1 MMIDELLARS
11 RELELEVLSFLD
23 LGTYNKSEKSEAS
36 RIACSISIEHSI
48 SLKRLIELKL
58 FTSAIALI
66 RLQYEAV
73 VRSQWIYHVASES
86 DISKVW
92 NELTPETA
100 DAGNKLPT
108 LSEMIKNLDNSSL
121 SSSTLDM
128 LKECKEYSWKPTSS
142 FIHCGIHA
150 VNRHD
155 KGYPS
160 KLIEQN
166 IRQSNSLLFIA
177 AMMLAQL
184 AQNQQTANKIRT
196 LQFYF
201 SDDLTNLKKTEQEE

>member
-1 MMIDELLARS
+1 MLIDELLARS
-11 RELELEVLSFLD
+11 TELEIKVSSLLD
-23 LGTYNKSEKSEAS
+23 LGTYDKSRKSEAS

-48 SLKRLIELKL
+48 SIKRLIDLKL

-73 VRSQWIYHVASES
+73 VRSQWIYHVASDSEVA
-86 DISKVW
+86 KVW
-92 NELTPETA
+92 NELTPETV
-100 DAGNKLPT
+100 DAGNKLPM
-108 LSEMIKNLDNSSL
+108 LSDMIKSLDNSSL
-121 SSSTLDM
+121 SPSILNM

-150 VNRHD
+150 VHRHD
-155 KGYPS
+155 RGYPLL
-160 KLIEQN
+160 LIEQN
-166 IRQSNSLLFIA
+166 IRQSNSLLFIS

-184 AQNQQTANKIRT
+184 AQNQQVAHEVRI

-201 SDDLTNLKKTEQEE
+201 SDCLTNFKSAAPH

>member
-1 MMIDELLARS
+1 MVFDKLLTRS
-11 RELELEVLSFLD
+11 RELDDEVISLLD
-23 LGTYNKSEKSEAS
+23 LGTYDKSKKSEAS

-48 SLKRLIELKL
+48 SLKHLIDVGL

-73 VRSQWIYHVASES
+73 VRSQWIYHVAGESE
-86 DISKVW
+86 ILKVW

-100 DAGNKLPT
+100 DAGNKLPM
-108 LSEMIKNLDNSSL
+108 LSDMIKKLDNSSL

-150 VNRHD
+150 VHRHD

-160 KLIEQN
+160 QLIEQN

-184 AQNQQTANKIRT
+184 AQNQQEAHKIRI
-196 LQFYF
+196 LQTYF
-201 SDDLTNLKKTEQEE
+201 SDCLTNFKKTI